1 MQQNELA
8 IGSAFLRR
16 KEAADYIGVSKSH
29 LDRLALEGNG
39 PPYSKL
45 SPKLCLYQIKDL
57 DDWVSSHRVTST
69 SQTISH

>member
-1 MQQNELA
+1 MQQNESP

-16 KEAADYIGVSKSH
+16 KEAADYIGISKSH
-29 LDRLALEGNG
+29 LDRLALVGGG